1 MSIPQ
6 NRSIHQSTHQAP
18 EAFRE
23 TVRRITEEIQNNH
36 RPGYGVQIPQSLL
49 ETDLP
54 SMAIAI
60 RNVGRFAVSWTLPPP
75 RLAMVRPINHRRL
88 PPSPQA
94 RRLWRQSAQPSSTSQ
109 SSITVRGVTQR

>member
-36 RPGYGVQIPQSLL
+36 RPGYGVQI
-49 ETDLP
+49 
-54 SMAIAI
+54 
-60 RNVGRFAVSWTLPPP
+60 WTL
-75 RLAMVRPINHRRL
+75 RI
-88 PPSPQA
+88 
-94 RRLWRQSAQPSSTSQ
+94 
-109 SSITVRGVTQR
+109 I